1 VTQVKIKR
9 LSYRWGYGLHTEA
22 QDTKGNLCDDLY
34 KYYGDTNY
42 KNKIDKQLDDINKML
57 FLIVY
62 FYWFLNI
69 NDYTKNY
76 YIAEIYKDVMKNNT
90 RTGGVTMD
98 QLKEFLT
105 PENIPLIA
113 AAAAAAVA
121 AVGVLIAT
129 VKDPLKQC
137 YGGQEDR
144 TNKGLD
150 EHEDEAQQNLA
161 NYGSMLE
168 AAQQITLKITP
179 DMLSSLT
186 VIGISKLEGE
196 ISPDEIKKAYKTAAL
211 KNHPDK
217 GGNNESFIAVKKA
230 YDKIIECCSSQN
242 KIAELLQKVEQEQW
256 FLDAIKGI
264 KEINAQTQK
273 NAVGIARVGEGI
285 ARMGEGIERLDQG
298 IERVDQGIERVDQG
312 IERVDQGIARLDQ
325 SQGEVRNDIAKVKE
339 GNENTNEDLESI
351 KKILSKVKSSEIK
364 PPQATHAKFTEENHR
379 TPLLAAG
386 MFSPN

>member
-1 VTQVKIKR
+1 MAQVKIKR
-9 LSYRWGYGLHTEA
+9 LSYRWGYGLHAEDQGTE
-22 QDTKGNLCDDLY
+22 GNLCNDLCKYHDDKDY
-34 KYYGDTNY
+34 K
-42 KNKIDKQLDDINKML
+42 KEIDEQLDDINKML

-69 NDYTKNY
+69 NDYTKNH
-76 YIAEIYKDVMKNNT
+76 YIAEIYKDFMQNNT
-90 RTGGVTMD
+90 RTGDLTMD
-98 QLKEFLT
+98 QFKEFLT

-137 YGGQEDR
+137 YGGQENR
-144 TNKGLD
+144 TNKSLD
-150 EHEDEAQQNLA
+150 EHEDEAQQNIV
-161 NYGSMLE
+161 NYGSLLE
-168 AAQQITLKITP
+168 AAQQQVLKITP
-179 DMLSSLT
+179 DMLSSLKI
-186 VIGISKLEGE
+186 IGIYNEGGE
-196 ISPDEIKKAYKTAAL
+196 ISPDEIKKAYKKAAL

-217 GGNNESFIAVKKA
+217 GGNNDRFIAVKQA

-242 KIAELLQKVEQEQW
+242 QIAELLQKVEQEQW

-273 NAVGIARVGEGI
+273 NAEGI
-285 ARMGEGIERLDQG
+285 A
-298 IERVDQGIERVDQG
+298 RVDQGIARVDQG
-312 IERVDQGIARLDQ
+312 IARVDQGIARLAQ
-325 SQGEVRNDIAKVKE
+325 SQVEASQGIARVDQGIEKVKDE
-339 GNENTNEDLESI
+339 NENTTKDLEKI
-351 KKILSKVKSSEIK
+351 KKMIIEVKSSGIK
-364 PPQATHAKFTEENHR
+364 PPPATHANFTEENHR

>member
-1 VTQVKIKR
+1 MRFKSFTYVLLP
-9 LSYRWGYGLHTEA
+9 LSIVAL
-22 QDTKGNLCDDLY
+22 LL
-34 KYYGDTNY
+34 
-42 KNKIDKQLDDINKML
+42 QLSIIP
-57 FLIVY
+57 FAI
-62 FYWFLNI
+62 
-69 NDYTKNY
+69 
-76 YIAEIYKDVMKNNT
+76 
-90 RTGGVTMD
+90 
-98 QLKEFLT
+98 
-105 PENIPLIA
+105 IPLIA

-137 YGGQEDR
+137 YGGQENR

-150 EHEDEAQQNLA
+150 EHEDDAQKNLA

-168 AAQQITLKITP
+168 AAQQKTLKITP

-186 VIGISKLEGE
+186 VIGISQLEGE
-196 ISPDEIKKAYKTAAL
+196 ISPDEIKKAYKKAAL

-217 GGNNESFIAVKKA
+217 GGNNDRFIAVKQA

-242 KIAELLQKVEQEQW
+242 QIAELLQKVEQEQW

-273 NAVGIARVGEGI
+273 NAEGI
-285 ARMGEGIERLDQG
+285 A
-298 IERVDQGIERVDQG
+298 RVDQGIE
-312 IERVDQGIARLDQ
+312 
-325 SQGEVRNDIAKVKE
+325 KVKDE
-339 GNENTNEDLESI
+339 NENTTKDLEKI
-351 KKILSKVKSSEIK
+351 KKMIIEVKSSGIK
-364 PPQATHAKFTEENHR
+364 PPPATHANFTEENHR

>member
-1 VTQVKIKR
+1 MTQVKIKR

-137 YGGQEDR
+137 YGGQENR
-144 TNKGLD
+144 TNKSLD
-150 EHEDEAQQNLA
+150 EHEDEAQQNIV
-161 NYGSMLE
+161 NYGSLLE
-168 AAQQITLKITP
+168 AAQQQVLKITP
-179 DMLSSLT
+179 DMLSSLKI
-186 VIGISKLEGE
+186 IGIYNEGGE
-196 ISPDEIKKAYKTAAL
+196 ISPDEIKKAYKKAAL

-217 GGNNESFIAVKKA
+217 GGNNDRFIAVKQA

-242 KIAELLQKVEQEQW
+242 QIAELLQKVEQEQW

-273 NAVGIARVGEGI
+273 NAEGI
-285 ARMGEGIERLDQG
+285 A
-298 IERVDQGIERVDQG
+298 RVDQGIE
-312 IERVDQGIARLDQ
+312 
-325 SQGEVRNDIAKVKE
+325 KVKDE
-339 GNENTNEDLESI
+339 NENTTKDLEKI
-351 KKILSKVKSSEIK
+351 KKMIIEVKSSGIK
-364 PPQATHAKFTEENHR
+364 PPPATHANFTEENHR